1 MHNVGF
7 VHANGHQALRGVSLE
22 AKSGERIAIIGP
34 SGAGKTTLLRVFA
47 TALRPSAGGISVLGS
62 NPWRL
67 QEARFQ
73 TGPDTKLLLLKIV
86 RQPAA
91 PLIRGK
97 FWIDDLRLV
106 EK

>member
-1 MHNVGF
+1 
-7 VHANGHQALRGVSLE
+7 
-22 AKSGERIAIIGP
+22 
-34 SGAGKTTLLRVFA
+34 
-47 TALRPSAGGISVLGS
+47 
-62 NPWRL
+62 
-67 QEARFQ
+67 
-73 TGPDTKLLLLKIV
+73 LKIV

>member
-1 MHNVGF
+1 MSSVPNAGRKNWRRASGPRF
-7 VHANGHQALRGVSLE
+7 ALTDAYTNAPYVLTDDSLDN
-22 AKSGERIAIIGP
+22 
-34 SGAGKTTLLRVFA
+34 
-47 TALRPSAGGISVLGS
+47 

-73 TGPDTKLLLLKIV
+73 TGPDTNLLLLKIV

-91 PLIRGK
+91 PLIRGRL
-97 FWIDDLRLV
+97 WIDDLRLV